1 LLLHLMLATLPSK
14 AWPDVLR
21 IWSGGLPV
29 ATGQG
34 PPEAAA
40 PAGRL
45 ETPAPDAALIAGIAA
60 YRRHPWRRT
69 MREPPVIWAQGSSRL
84 LDFGQSG
91 DPPVLVVPSLV
102 NRAYVLDLLPGASML
117 RYLAEAGL
125 RPLLLDWGM
134 PGREEQDFTLTDY
147 IAGRLEA
154 AAASVGGKMALA
166 GYCMGGLM
174 AVALARRRPDLVTS
188 LALLA
193 TPWDFWADQQGA
205 PARALA
211 ALLPLLEPAF
221 ATCGTLPV
229 DALQMLFSLSD
240 PGSVGRKYRD
250 FSAQDQTTARAR
262 RFVAIE
268 DWLNDGVPL
277 VAPVAREV
285 LAEWYGRNTP
295 AEGAWRVAGAPVRPE
310 LLAMPCFVAVPDR
323 DRIVPAQSAL
333 AMARRIPGAVL
344 HQPRAGHVGMVAGS
358 GARAALWAPLA
369 AWLGAQPR
377 A

>member
-1 LLLHLMLATLPSK
+1 
-14 AWPDVLR
+14 
-21 IWSGGLPV
+21 
-29 ATGQG
+29 
-34 PPEAAA
+34 
-40 PAGRL
+40 
-45 ETPAPDAALIAGIAA
+45 
-60 YRRHPWRRT
+60 
-69 MREPPVIWAQGSSRL
+69 
-84 LDFGQSG
+84 
-91 DPPVLVVPSLV
+91 
-102 NRAYVLDLLPGASML
+102 
-117 RYLAEAGL
+117 
-125 RPLLLDWGM
+125 
-134 PGREEQDFTLTDY
+134 
-147 IAGRLEA
+147 
-154 AAASVGGKMALA
+154 
-166 GYCMGGLM
+166 
-174 AVALARRRPDLVTS
+174 
-188 LALLA
+188 
-193 TPWDFWADQQGA
+193 
-205 PARALA
+205 
-211 ALLPLLEPAF
+211 
-221 ATCGTLPV
+221 
-229 DALQMLFSLSD
+229 
-240 PGSVGRKYRD
+240 VGRKYRD